1 MANAAPKVFID
12 GSYGTTGLRIREWL
26 ADRDDIEVLSLPEES
41 RRDAHARKAILAE
54 ADLAVL

>member
-26 ADRDDIEVLSLPEES
+26 ADRDDIEVLSLAEED
-41 RRDAHARKAILAE
+41 RRDVAARKALLAD
-54 ADLAVL
+54 ADLSVL